1 MLIDQSTK
9 IDMGRFRIVKFENLS
24 ALVRHG
30 DGLFTDTGGGGMKRI
45 ERPEISPNHLEMA
58 NVDVIREMAAMI
70 DIQRSFESYQKV
82 IQTMADLDKLS
93 TSRVGRL
100 A

>member
-1 MLIDQSTK
+1 
-9 IDMGRFRIVKFENLS
+9 
-24 ALVRHG
+24 
-30 DGLFTDTGGGGMKRI
+30 MKKL
-45 ERPEISPNHLEMA
+45 ERPAVSSRYLELA
-58 NVDVIREMAAMI
+58 NVNAIREMAAMI

-100 A
+100 S